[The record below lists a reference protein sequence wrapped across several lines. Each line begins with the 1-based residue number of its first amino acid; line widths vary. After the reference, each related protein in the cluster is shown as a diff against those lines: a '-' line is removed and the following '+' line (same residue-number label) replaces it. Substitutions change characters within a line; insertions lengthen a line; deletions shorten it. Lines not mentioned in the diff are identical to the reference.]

1 MLTWKN
7 APFDTNLPSEEL
19 MRRAAAGR
27 IVPPRKAAP
36 RGVIVPLE
44 LEAVCLK
51 AMARDRH
58 KRYQTVADLLRDIRN
73 YLDGYPVGVYSPTPL
88 YRLTKL
94 IRRHPLIPSTL
105 MAALLTWAGYFG
117 FTHFSNLSQSN
128 SLINLAEYN
137 YTQAKNYNALA
148 LRTFNLLRERSEDA
162 RSNGRER
169 ELENELFRL
178 IAEQENGYN
187 SALEF
192 ISRATEYGLRESVVN
207 RMCRDIFKSSLN
219 FYLKVENYD
228 SLQSFLRQARIRW
241 RAIFDRAVSQ
251 DAELAALVNKIDNRV
266 GTLEIKGVPHPGRKM
281 TIRDTAGKIIWFGST
296 VPGDNAGPPAANL
309 PIGEQ
314 LQSFELQ
321 AGNYLLDIT
330 APSGLEVAAP
340 VTVPVAGKSSVE
352 LSIPDTFPSNV
363 RYISGGG
370 FFHGSSTGGSESAKA
385 CFRRF

>member
-1 MLTWKN
+1 
-7 APFDTNLPSEEL
+7 
-19 MRRAAAGR
+19 
-27 IVPPRKAAP
+27 
-36 RGVIVPLE
+36 
-44 LEAVCLK
+44 
-51 AMARDRH
+51 
-58 KRYQTVADLLRDIRN
+58 
-73 YLDGYPVGVYSPTPL
+73 
-88 YRLTKL
+88 
-94 IRRHPLIPSTL
+94 

-266 GTLEIKGVPHPGRKM
+266 GTLEIKGVPHPGPEDDDPGYGGQDHLVRQH
-281 TIRDTAGKIIWFGST
+281 RAGRQRRASGRE
-296 VPGDNAGPPAANL
+296 PADRRA
-309 PIGEQ
+309 
-314 LQSFELQ
+314 
-321 AGNYLLDIT
+321 A
-330 APSGLEVAAP
+330 AVVRASGR
-340 VTVPVAGKSSVE
+340 E
-352 LSIPDTFPSNV
+352 LSA
-363 RYISGGG
+363 RHHAALRAGGGGAGHGSGGG
-370 FFHGSSTGGSESAKA
+370 KEFG
-385 CFRRF
+385 